1 MVEVSVVVVNYNG
14 LRFQDILYQCLDSV
28 QSALSELNSE
38 IIFVDNNSQDASV
51 EFVKAH
57 FPSVTIVQNGENL
70 GFAGG
75 NNVGYAL
82 ATGDY
87 VLLINNDAIVDEDWA
102 RELVRAL
109 KDDPALTEVGSIGP
123 GIPRGTM
130 SVMGGNFE
138 GRHIEEPFYISGCS
152 LAVRK
157 RHVETLF
164 DEDYF
169 CYHEDVWLSWLL
181 RLQGRR
187 IKRVSASRVFHHG
200 SQTVKSMNLHS
211 AMRFYNERNRLLNIL
226 TFYSAST
233 LLRFIPLLMVT
244 MLANVNLRSYWWL
257 FRHVRTVLKKRRTI
271 QRERRVNDD
280 ELTKFM
286 SSKISNHNDLL
297 NKVSQSY
304 LKLVGIRTVET
315 T

>member
-1 MVEVSVVVVNYNG
+1 V
-14 LRFQDILYQCLDSV
+14 
-28 QSALSELNSE
+28 A
-38 IIFVDNNSQDASV
+38 
-51 EFVKAH
+51 FVKSH
-57 FPSVTIVQNGENL
+57 FPSVTVVQNGENL

-102 RELVRAL
+102 SELVTAL
-109 KDDPALTEVGSIGP
+109 KNDPSLAEVGSVGP

-130 SVMGGNFE
+130 SVMGGNYE
-138 GRHIEEPFYISGCS
+138 YPNIEEPFYISGCS
-152 LAVRK
+152 LAVR
-157 RHVETLF
+157 REQVEQLF

-181 RLQGRR
+181 RLRGRR
-187 IKRVSASRVFHHG
+187 IKRVSASRVYHYG

-211 AMRFYNERNRLLNIL
+211 VMHFYSERNRLLNIL

-233 LLRFIPLLMVT
+233 LLRIVPLLLVT
-244 MLANVNLRSYWWL
+244 MLANVNTKSYLWL
-257 FRHVRTVLKKRRTI
+257 FRHIRTVLNKRRSI
-271 QRERRVNDD
+271 QRGRRVDDD

-286 SSKISNHNDLL
+286 TSKISNHNDLL
-297 NKVSQSY
+297 NKVSHAY
-304 LKLVGIRTVET
+304 LKIVGIRTVEMP
-315 T
+315 